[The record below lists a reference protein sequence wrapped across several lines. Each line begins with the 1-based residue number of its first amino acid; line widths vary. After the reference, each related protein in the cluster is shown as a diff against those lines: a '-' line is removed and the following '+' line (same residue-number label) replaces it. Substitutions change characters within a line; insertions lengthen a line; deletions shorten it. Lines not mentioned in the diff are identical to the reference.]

1 MLTPN
6 RTSTRE
12 ESERRIEDRRV
23 DNNEFNSLQ
32 WVENMKINYVSWPKF
47 DRRQKSRRNNERR
60 QNTIE
65 NFDLL
70 NAPNNNK
77 EDISGNI
84 LTKEEKLFF
93 MSLFN
98 DNNN

>member
-12 ESERRIEDRRV
+12 ESERRAEDRRV
-23 DNNEFNSLQ
+23 DNNEFNSLH

-47 DRRQKSRRNNERR
+47 DRRENTRRNNERR

-65 NFDLL
+65 DFDLL
-70 NAPNNNK
+70 NAQNEDK
-77 EDISGNI
+77 KDISSNV

-93 MSLFN
+93 VSLFN
-98 DNNN
+98 DNK